1 VPASGREVLT
11 SFLRAL
17 GTQDFATLEQLIHP
31 DYVGEYP
38 QSRER
43 FRGYAA
49 FRAQLEQ
56 YPGGAPP
63 GPGDVADALLIGGDD
78 RWVITPGYTVLPLSG
93 PDRYTAVLRVVYPD
107 GQPWHVITIVDLRDN
122 LIHRSTT
129 YFAPEYEPPE
139 WRRGL
144 TERY

>member
-1 VPASGREVLT
+1 MPTSGREALT
-11 SFLRAL
+11 EFLRAL
-17 GTQDFATLEQLIHP
+17 GAQDYSTIGRLLHA

-43 FRGYAA
+43 FHGYAA
-49 FRAQLEQ
+49 FRTQLEH

-63 GPGDVADALLIGGDD
+63 NQNDVAEAVFVGGED
-78 RWVITPGYTVLPLSG
+78 RWVITPGYTVLPLAG
-93 PDRYTAVLRVVYPD
+93 PDRYTAVMRVIYPD
-107 GQPWHVITIVDLRDN
+107 GSPWHVITIVDMRDG
-122 LIHRSTT
+122 LIYRSTT
-129 YFAPEYEPPE
+129 YFAPEFDQPE